1 MIGIGTLPQLSKDCE
16 TRVPMLGAKIED
28 FLSRWWNREVSSP
41 AAVIVST
48 NENDMEAV
56 ISYAADAGGASEV

>member
-1 MIGIGTLPQLSKDCE
+1 
-16 TRVPMLGAKIED
+16 MLGAKIED
-28 FLSRWWNREVSSP
+28 FLSRWWNREVSFP

-56 ISYAADAGGASEV
+56 IRYATSQGL